1 LRERA
6 LNGKLS
12 ALETAG
18 EETVYRGKSVSVVIP
33 CYNEEEGIRFVLE
46 HMPAY
51 IDEVI
56 IVDNNCTDRTAAV
69 AAALGARVVVEP
81 RKGYGYAYQCGFPHA
96 QGDIIATIDGDGT
109 YPAAEIARMI
119 EYLDTNGM
127 DFVSANRFPLDQPEA
142 MHRRNQVGN
151 HILTHA
157 ARLLYRITI
166 ADSQSGMWVFRRRC
180 LEMIHLAEGGMAFSE
195 EIKLEANAAPG
206 IHFAETHIAYAPRI
220 GMTKLFTFRDGVGN
234 LIYLFRR
241 RLRPRPVPIAPPT
254 LVRVESAEQT
264 EGPLPEHGP

>member
-1 LRERA
+1 M
-6 LNGKLS
+6 
-12 ALETAG
+12 
-18 EETVYRGKSVSVVIP
+18 YRGKSVSVVIP

-51 IDEVI
+51 VDEVI

-69 AAALGARVVVEP
+69 AAALGARVVAEP

-109 YPAAEIARMI
+109 YPAVEIARLI
-119 EYLDTNGM
+119 AYLDTNGV

-142 MHRRNQVGN
+142 MHRRNQIGN
-151 HILTHA
+151 HILTHT
-157 ARLLYRITI
+157 ARLLYRIRI

-195 EIKLEANAAPG
+195 EIKLEVIAAPG

-234 LIYLFRR
+234 LAYLFRR
-241 RLRPRPVPIAPPT
+241 RLHPRHMPRPSTT
-254 LVRVESAEQT
+254 LVHGESAEQPDR
-264 EGPLPEHGP
+264 PLPDHGP